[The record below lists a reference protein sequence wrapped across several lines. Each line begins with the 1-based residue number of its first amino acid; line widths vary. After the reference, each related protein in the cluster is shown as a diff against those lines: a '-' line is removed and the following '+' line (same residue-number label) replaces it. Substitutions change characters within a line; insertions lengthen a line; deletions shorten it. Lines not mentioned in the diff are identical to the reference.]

1 MDHALFT
8 GQVALITGAAH
19 GVGETIALRL
29 AAGGANIVIADVDG
43 VAGERVARQIRQQGG
58 YALYVPTD
66 VTAEDDVEALCFETV
81 KRYGRLDV
89 VVNNVGVYPSCPV
102 SDLTETEWQRVL
114 DMNLKSAFLVS
125 KASLRHMAAAG
136 YGRVVYVSSVVG
148 AITGQQGWSHYA
160 ASKAGLIGFMRS
172 AALEYAAKGITL
184 NAVLPGFIDTPHLRA
199 QFADGMDKFT
209 GSIPA
214 GHLGSANDV
223 AHAVAFLAAN
233 DARFITG
240 QTLVVDGGQTLPNF

>member
-1 MDHALFT
+1 MEHSAFA

-19 GVGETIALRL
+19 GVGEAIALRL
-29 AAGGANIVIADVDG
+29 AAAGAIIVIADVDG
-43 VAGERVARQIRQQGG
+43 VAGERVARQIRQAGG

-66 VTAEDDVEALCFETV
+66 VTAEDDVEALCFETA

-102 SDLTETEWQRVL
+102 SDLTELEWQRVL

-148 AITGQQGWSHYA
+148 AIAGQQGWSHYA
-160 ASKAGLIGFMRS
+160 ASKAGLLGFMRS

-184 NAVLPGFIDTPHLRA
+184 NAVLPGFIDTEHLRA
-199 QFADGMDKFT
+199 QLGAALDKLT

-214 GHLGSANDV
+214 GYLGSAEDV
-223 AHAVAFLAAN
+223 ANAVVFLAGE

-240 QTLVVDGGQTLPNF
+240 QTLVVDGGQTLPSF